1 MVEVRYEVDT
11 ILAGKPNGSTALKIP
26 IKPVYLPTKVLRRFW
41 GGLWALLLVLL
52 LAGCGSNEGL
62 VRFSTDFESGSI
74 GAVKQLDDEGLSW
87 QLALRNDNDDAS
99 LPNSFRTWWYL
110 RADRVPVGQSLRLEF
125 ARLGFPYYFVPVY
138 SYDGTHWQ
146 HFEESDVTLVP
157 GCVVAIPDSCRV
169 VVTKRF
175 DASTVWIA
183 RTFPYTTRDL
193 SAFLAEIVPNPNVR
207 IDTLGLSPVY
217 RKPLQRITIADP
229 GASGP
234 RKTVWIH
241 ARTHAA
247 ETGPSFVLEGLIR
260 TVLADDALGRAL
272 RARYVFRIVPMHNAD
287 GVMAGNYRTN
297 ATSIN
302 LENQWLNT
310 QGVPLLDANAPLEN
324 RLLNEF
330 GMVPALLDAE
340 APVVLALNLHSSNSE
355 PDTAAFFFPHFGSDP
370 TRYTAAQRT
379 LWSAQI
385 DFISDVARHYDGRI
399 EQPPADG
406 GAGFLNSWFPET
418 WWWNR
423 RQESVNAITLETTYG
438 RAGFDHW
445 IRPDDLRRLGGAVA
459 RAIHDQSLQA
469 SGMARKAVAPD
480 MNMFRLPFKPEIY
493 IERE

>member
-1 MVEVRYEVDT
+1 MKADH
-11 ILAGKPNGSTALKIP
+11 
-26 IKPVYLPTKVLRRFW
+26 LPTSGLRRLW
-41 GGLWALLLVLL
+41 AGLWVLLVVLV
-52 LAGCGSNEGL
+52 LAACSTGENQ
-62 VRFSTDFESGSI
+62 VRFATDFESGSI

-87 QLALRNDNDDAS
+87 QLALRDDNDDAS

-110 RADRVPVGQSLRLEF
+110 RADRVPVGQSVRLEF

-193 SAFLAEIVPNPNVR
+193 SAFLAEIVPNPAVR

-260 TVLADDALGRAL
+260 TVLADDALGQAL
-272 RARYVFRIVPMHNAD
+272 RARYVFRIVPMHNVD
-287 GVMAGNYRTN
+287 GVIAGNYRTN
-297 ATSIN
+297 STSIN
-302 LENQWLNT
+302 LENQWLNSLGT
-310 QGVPLLDANAPLEN
+310 PLLDANAPLEN
-324 RLLNEF
+324 RLLNEY
-330 GMVPALLDAE
+330 GMVPTLLDAD

-370 TRYTAAQRT
+370 ARYTPAQRA
-379 LWSAQI
+379 LWSSQI
-385 DFISDVARHYDGRI
+385 DFISNVARHYDGRI

-445 IRPDDLRRLGGAVA
+445 IRPQELRNLGVAVA

-469 SGMARKAVAPD
+469 SGIARKALVPD
-480 MNMFRLPFKPEIY
+480 MSMFRLPFKPEVY
-493 IERE
+493 LERE